1 MGSTTDATS
10 GIGTLVFGGIF
21 CCSILS
27 FQRSVL
33 WGKIEDTKEEIRSR
47 NSQKDSRHNGQ
58 MDK

>member
-1 MGSTTDATS
+1 MSSTTAATN
-10 GIGTLVFGGIF
+10 GTETLVFGGIF

-27 FQRSVL
+27 FQHSVL

-47 NSQKDSRHNGQ
+47 NSQDSRHNGQ